1 MEEIKQKLIKQITK
15 NKEKEKPKQTDTN
28 RNLPKTNWKW

>member
-1 MEEIKQKLIKQITK
+1 MEEIEQKLIKQITK
-15 NKEKEKPKQTDTN
+15 NKEKQKQKQTDTN